1 MSDNLTLYNNVR
13 VVPAEAQK
21 EITGGRLKGMTDINP
36 MWRIKQLTEQ
46 FGPCGEGW
54 KYEIKDEQFASGGK
68 DEIAVFVRIDLY
80 YKVGDGWSEPIPG
93 TGGSMFVE
101 NQKHGPHVNDECIKM
116 ALTDAISV
124 ACKALGFG
132 ADIYWQKDKTKYSEP
147 ATSQA
152 AGQVFDDKLKDL
164 PDNGYEEPKTNTIT
178 EPQQKRLFALAGFA
192 EDKERAKEIVQNL
205 LDEYKLKSTSEIAK
219 GKEYNEI
226 CEKAEVMLADYLV
239 ANK

>member
-1 MSDNLTLYNNVR
+1 MEVNRKHVVQLQGKDFITYDGLLDMAHQMGLVSIETELVDKDPYIFRAIAKTEAQTFTGYGDADNNNVNSMIAKHKIR
-13 VVPAEAQK
+13 MAETRAK
-21 EITGGRLKGMTDINP
+21 ARALRDLTNVGMCSVEEMGGE
-36 MWRIKQLTEQ
+36 EQ
-46 FGPCGEGW
+46 PTT
-54 KYEIKDEQFASGGK
+54 S
-68 DEIAVFVRIDLY
+68 
-80 YKVGDGWSEPIPG
+80 KVAE
-93 TGGSMFVE
+93 E
-101 NQKHGPHVNDECIKM
+101 
-116 ALTDAISV
+116 
-124 ACKALGFG
+124 
-132 ADIYWQKDKTKYSEP
+132 
-147 ATSQA
+147 
-152 AGQVFDDKLKDL
+152 VFDDKLKDL